1 MKEQHVDSVE
11 AVRMH
16 RDLGTKRSLGIHWGT
31 FELTD
36 EPLDEPPRALA
47 GAMQRAGLTE
57 DQFFLLALG
66 QTRKLP
72 QRGSSP

>member
-1 MKEQHVDSVE
+1 MKEQHVDADE

-16 RDLGTKRSLGIHWGT
+16 LDLRSKKSLGVHWGT

-36 EPLDEPPRALA
+36 EPLDEPPQSLARARTKA
-47 GAMQRAGLTE
+47 KVA
-57 DQFFLLALG
+57 DDDFFLLALG

-72 QRGSSP
+72 RRSAPQ